1 MTDVDFNV
9 QLPARYFESSQNVYY
24 EQTKE
29 TPTYSGSK
37 SQTSYTTK
45 FPDYVPR
52 PTERVSWIDRNKHS
66 HLIRVLLIIAL
77 ILFIF
82 SVSLLSFR
90 FIYR

>member
-1 MTDVDFNV
+1 MANIDFNA
-9 QLPARYFESSQNVYY
+9 QLPAQYFESSQNVYY
-24 EQTKE
+24 EQTKD
-29 TPTYSGSK
+29 TPAYSGPK
-37 SQTSYTTK
+37 SQTSYTTR

-52 PTERVSWIDRNKHS
+52 PAARVSWIDRNKHS

-82 SVSLLSFR
+82 CVSLLSFQ